1 MPFFPQTRYY
11 CGPASLAMALSWAGV
26 DTTPEQV
33 GAQVYTPGRAGTLQ
47 SDVVAAIRRD
57 GRLAVPVDTMAEVLG
72 ELAAGHP
79 VLVFQNL
86 AFWWFPQWHYAV
98 AVGYD
103 LDARVILLHT
113 GQHARRATRLTTFE
127 RTWARGGYWAMAV
140 LPPDILPAL
149 DDPQAVLRAA
159 VGLERAGRRADAT
172 QAYETMLG
180 QWPEHFGAQ
189 MGLGNVRYAAG
200 DLGGAAT
207 AFRNATQTHPDRPA
221 AWNNLAHVL
230 AEQGDQAAAL
240 EAAATAVRLDGD
252 ATPAY
257 RATLEE
263 IRAGLP

>member
-11 CGPASLAMALSWAGV
+11 CGPASVAMALAWSGV
-26 DTTPEQV
+26 QATPESI
-33 GAQVYTPGRAGTLQ
+33 GPQVYTPGRAGTLR

-57 GRLAVPVDTMAEVLG
+57 GRLAVRLDTLAELLG

-103 LDARVILLHT
+103 LDARVMLLHT
-113 GQHARRATRLTTFE
+113 GRQERRVTRLTTFE

-140 LPPDILPAL
+140 LPPDTLPAL
-149 DDPQAVLRAA
+149 EDSQAVLRAA
-159 VGLERAGRRADAT
+159 VGLERAGRAAGAT
-172 QAYETMLG
+172 QAYEAMLG
-180 QWPEHFGAQ
+180 RWPGHFGAQ
-189 MGLGNVRYAAG
+189 MGLGNVWYAKG
-200 DLGGAAT
+200 DLEGAVA
-207 AFRNATQTHPDRPA
+207 AFRNATASHPDRPA

-230 AEQGDQAAAL
+230 AEQGRTDEALQAA
-240 EAAATAVRLDGD
+240 TTSVRLDGD
-252 ATPAY
+252 SSAY
-257 RATLEE
+257 QATLEE